1 MERDTGTD
9 AGGRH
14 AWIIVAVCTVMVA
27 MGFGAI
33 VNVAVFLT
41 PLAAEFGWPRAQ
53 VSAAYSIATVGTGLG
68 GILMGH
74 FADRIPVRRVALCG
88 ALVPGLALA
97 GLSCIDSVLELYAY
111 HALMGVVGVGAI
123 MAPLNTLASRW
134 LARNPGL
141 AIGIVSA
148 GGAAGQGLIPYL
160 ARHLVLMEG
169 WREAYLTLG
178 LAYLGLMVPLALF
191 LRDAPRPS
199 AQRAG
204 MGSAAAAAYAVSRPK
219 LLAVLSLAVAFCC
232 ICMATPIVHVAS
244 LGADLGLG
252 GRESASLLAVMM
264 VAGMAG
270 RIAFGRLADRT
281 GNLRAYFVASLGQTL
296 LAFVFPYAGSGLEL
310 LALSAIFGAVFS
322 GAMTAFISCAREY
335 APAGREGLSIGVVM
349 FFGWLGMALG
359 AWQGGLFYD
368 LCGAYFQ
375 SFANASLGGA
385 VNLALLALLF
395 RYTGSTPLPPLRMLL
410 PGNPRPDRMRAVHG
424 IQRQVKTLGWPVSPA
439 IGREPQAPHHGNH

>member
-191 LRDAPRPS
+191 LR
-199 AQRAG
+199 
-204 MGSAAAAAYAVSRPK
+204 
-219 LLAVLSLAVAFCC
+219 
-232 ICMATPIVHVAS
+232 
-244 LGADLGLG
+244 
-252 GRESASLLAVMM
+252 
-264 VAGMAG
+264 
-270 RIAFGRLADRT
+270 
-281 GNLRAYFVASLGQTL
+281 
-296 LAFVFPYAGSGLEL
+296 
-310 LALSAIFGAVFS
+310 
-322 GAMTAFISCAREY
+322 
-335 APAGREGLSIGVVM
+335 
-349 FFGWLGMALG
+349 
-359 AWQGGLFYD
+359 
-368 LCGAYFQ
+368 
-375 SFANASLGGA
+375 
-385 VNLALLALLF
+385 
-395 RYTGSTPLPPLRMLL
+395 
-410 PGNPRPDRMRAVHG
+410 
-424 IQRQVKTLGWPVSPA
+424 
-439 IGREPQAPHHGNH
+439 